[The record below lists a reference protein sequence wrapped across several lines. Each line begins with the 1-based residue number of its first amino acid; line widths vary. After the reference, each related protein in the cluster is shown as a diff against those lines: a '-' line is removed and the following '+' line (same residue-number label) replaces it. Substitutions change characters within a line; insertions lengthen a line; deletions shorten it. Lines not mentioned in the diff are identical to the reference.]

1 MLGDPDDVYQYIDI
15 IIFNKAETL
24 YYSGKQSLKE
34 AIIYYKNN
42 TNLEGFLITD
52 GINPTYVYGRGRIC

>member
-1 MLGDPDDVYQYIDI
+1 MRGKEKWILGDSNDVYQHIDI
-15 IIFNKAETL
+15 IIFNKDEAL

-42 TNLEGFLITD
+42 TNLG
-52 GINPTYVYGRGRIC
+52 GIFNN

>member
-1 MLGDPDDVYQYIDI
+1 MLGDPDDVHQYIDI